1 MSEQKSVC
9 VHQTA
14 AAGQELIPGGQSFQR
29 IVRRGLRVARSG
41 VGSSPKHEVR
51 PGMDVEWARGRKEG
65 RRWKKKSDLELLSSG
80 QDIYAFVTPFI
91 ILVGIIGNCVSLRV
105 FCSPRMRNMSA
116 SIYLASLAVSDTFVL
131 LTYVLVEWMH
141 RGMGRWP
148 GGFSL
153 NLPVLHPGIIIII
166 IIIILYGPP
175 AQSL

>member
-1 MSEQKSVC
+1 
-9 VHQTA
+9 
-14 AAGQELIPGGQSFQR
+14 
-29 IVRRGLRVARSG
+29 
-41 VGSSPKHEVR
+41 
-51 PGMDVEWARGRKEG
+51 MDVEWARGRKEG